1 MKDLINRILEDI
13 GLEKLDITDDDCRE
27 EYSVPLMALSQ
38 KDGE

>member
-13 GLEKLDITDDDCRE
+13 GLEKLDIADDDCAE
-27 EYSVPLMALSQ
+27 EYGALKMVQSQ